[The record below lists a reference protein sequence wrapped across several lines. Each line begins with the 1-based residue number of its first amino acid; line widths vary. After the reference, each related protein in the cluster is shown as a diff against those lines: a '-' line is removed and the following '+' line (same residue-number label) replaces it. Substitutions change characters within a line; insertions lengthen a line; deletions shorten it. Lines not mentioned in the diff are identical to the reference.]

1 MEEYFAEF
9 IVEAPIM
16 EGKRRIT
23 TIRDAQ
29 DFTMKKVLNL
39 FEFSPIEV
47 DNFAQEARNYPDYE
61 TMNMDLLASVYY
73 IWSQLKTRTYPSAIL
88 DVSQGGD
95 GRVETKDKEKKGK
108 EKRGKGK
115 KAEGKVKGVYAAPN
129 IEVQKE
135 VFKTGTLT
143 DEHKADLYRY
153 MKYVIQ
159 LEEKREEERK

>member
-1 MEEYFAEF
+1 MEEYFSEF
-9 IVEAPIM
+9 IMEAPTI
-16 EGKRRIT
+16 EGRRRIT

-88 DVSQGGD
+88 DVSQD
-95 GRVETKDKEKKGK
+95 GREKEAKDKGKKGK
-108 EKRGKGK
+108 EKKGK

-129 IEVQKE
+129 LEVQKE

-143 DEHKADLYRY
+143 DEHRADLYRY

-159 LEEKREEERK
+159 LEKQREKERQ